1 MRDGIGKMYQKTLWV
16 DITLQPGAACE
27 DPAAAIPAVPDVSA
41 GTIYCTDSNTYA
53 QTVYE

>member
-27 DPAAAIPAVPDVSA
+27 DPTLNPAVPDVSA
-41 GTIYCTDSNTYA
+41 GTIYCSDSNTYA
-53 QTVYE
+53 QMVYE